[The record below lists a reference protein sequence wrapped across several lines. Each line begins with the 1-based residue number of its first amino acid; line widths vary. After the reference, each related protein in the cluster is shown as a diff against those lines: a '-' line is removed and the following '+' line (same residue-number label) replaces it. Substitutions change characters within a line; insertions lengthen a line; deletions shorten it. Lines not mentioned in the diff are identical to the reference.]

1 MSEYTIGLSRGEE
14 PCELPGIERRA
25 ARLFSPEL
33 LSPEAAAETTPV
45 SVYDRAQ
52 REGRLLVARD
62 AAARVVGFAHLIWIG
77 EFAHLEEVDVDPDFG
92 RKGIGLLLVEAACDW
107 ANSKGSARITL
118 TTFRDVAWNA
128 PFYAR
133 LGFRRLLD
141 EDLSAA
147 LRELRHKEAR
157 DGLDP
162 DKRIVMYRPL
172 SKEVQG

>member
-1 MSEYTIGLSRGEE
+1 VSEYTIGLSRGQE

-25 ARLFSPEL
+25 
-33 LSPEAAAETTPV
+33 
-45 SVYDRAQ
+45 
-52 REGRLLVARD
+52 
-62 AAARVVGFAHLIWIG
+62 
-77 EFAHLEEVDVDPDFG
+77 
-92 RKGIGLLLVEAACDW
+92 
-107 ANSKGSARITL
+107 RITL
-118 TTFRDVAWNA
+118 TAFRDVAWNA

-147 LRELRHKEAR
+147 LRELRQKEAR

-162 DKRIVMYRPL
+162 AKRIVMYRTL